1 MGVRSAVA
9 VTTAPFV
16 ATRIAIAVEPSAA
29 DKERSCALFAQ
40 GTAALD
46 AHDHAG
52 VPSVN
57 VGSWSLA
64 AGVGAA

>member
-1 MGVRSAVA
+1 M
-9 VTTAPFV
+9 FV
-16 ATRIAIAVEPSAA
+16 ATRIAIAAEPSAA
-29 DKERSCALFAQ
+29 DKETSRALFAR
-40 GTAALD
+40 GMAALD
-46 AHDHAG
+46 AHAYAG